1 MSTVER
7 KNETSKEIIKLNDE
21 RNKLYFR
28 KEYDP
33 RIGDETQEV
42 IPRFKL
48 EMWGQTMYL
57 PMSMK
62 SNRVVQMAESGF
74 LYKLEAKEYDK
85 KEFREDILNG
95 LAMDRLKHDFEF
107 WAITCAKIQDK
118 LTKKMI
124 PFKLNRGQRKL
135 LGRYETQ
142 RLAGKPIRVILVKA
156 RQWGGSTLTQIYMLW
171 LQLHHYENWH
181 SVIISQLQSQSVNI
195 RNMLSKVIS
204 NLPSYHDKASL
215 KTFEQQQLIKHIPE
229 RGCRI
234 LVNSA
239 ENPEA
244 TRSFDFSMVHMS
256 EVALWA
262 DTQTKS
268 GDDIAQSIYAT
279 VPDDQPGTFI
289 VMESTA
295 KGIGNFFH
303 RQWLAAQDNKV
314 NNIDGLYP
322 IFVAWYEI
330 EIYKRKLPTSAEE
343 FIKTLSDYEKW
354 QWAEGAT
361 LEGIYWY
368 RMYKKKNNYTDFQ
381 MKSEF
386 PTTAEEAFQTKSGK
400 YFSDELITKLRSS
413 CRPPVFIGEIRGR
426 ALKGAASA
434 DDIKLYENTGLMS
447 EVLKIWTMPNDGIDA
462 AAERVSNRF
471 VVTMDV
477 GGRSYRSDNSVIS
490 VFDRIGMLL
499 PGGPVERAAIWY
511 GHLDPDILAW
521 LAVRIAVFYNNA
533 LLVIENNTIDTKY
546 KKESEDYVNEGNH
559 FHTVLD
565 EIADVYDNLY
575 MREGAPDEATG
586 RPTFK
591 IGWHMNKSTKY
602 QAYDSYTAQV
612 RDDEYIERD
621 NGAADE
627 AQWLQL
633 KPNGQI
639 EAMQGQRDDKQDT
652 TAVGVYIARE
662 HMSNVRIWS
671 TVDGSSKPRSQK
683 GNVAKI

>member
-1 MSTVER
+1 MSTQER
-7 KNETSKEIIKLNDE
+7 DNFIIDVFEKENTR
-21 RNKLYFR
+21 RNKEYFR
-28 KEYDP
+28 KEYNPFVGDP
-33 RIGDETQEV
+33 TQEV

-48 EMWGQTMYL
+48 SVLGETMWL
-57 PMSMK
+57 PESMK
-62 SNRVVQMAESGF
+62 ENNVVKLVLNKKILDIEKKAE
-74 LYKLEAKEYDK
+74 DK
-85 KEFREDILNG
+85 KQFRKDIITG
-95 LAMDRLKHDFEF
+95 IAMDRLKEDFEF
-107 WAITCAKIQDK
+107 WAASCAKIQDK
-118 LTKKMI
+118 KTKRMI
-124 PFKLNRGQRKL
+124 PFILNKGQRKL
-135 LGRYETQ
+135 LSRFESQ
-142 RLAGKPIRVILVKA
+142 RLANKPIRVILVKA

-181 SVIISQLQSQSVNI
+181 SAIISQLQPQAVNI

-204 NLPSYHDKASL
+204 NLPKYHTPASL
-215 KTFEQQQLIKHIPE
+215 KTFEQMQLIKHIPE
-229 RGCRI
+229 RGCKI

-268 GDDIAQSIYAT
+268 GEDIAQSIYAT
-279 VPDDQPGTFI
+279 IPDDQPGTFI

-295 KGIGNFFH
+295 KGIGTFFH
-303 RQWLAAQDNKV
+303 RQWLAAKDNQA
-314 NNIDGLYP
+314 NGIDGLYP
-322 IFVAWYEI
+322 VFVAWYEI
-330 EIYKRKLPTSAEE
+330 EIYKQKLPCSIAE
-343 FIKTLSDYEKW
+343 FVKTLTEYERW
-354 QWAEGAT
+354 QWSEGAT

-368 RMYKKKNNYTDFQ
+368 RTYKKKNNYSDFQ

-386 PTTAEEAFQTKSGK
+386 PTSAEEAFQTKSGR

-413 CRPPVFIGEIRGR
+413 CRPPVFIGELRGG
-426 ALKGAASA
+426 ALKGQGACE
-434 DDIKLYENTGLMS
+434 DLYLQENSGLMS
-447 EVLKIWTMPNDGIDA
+447 EVLKIWTMPNDGIDPDT
-462 AAERVSNRF
+462 ERVTNRY
-471 VVTMDV
+471 VVTVDV

-490 VFDRIGMLL
+490 VFDRFGMLI
-499 PGGPVERAAIWY
+499 PGGAIERAAIWY

-521 LAVRIAVFYNNA
+521 LAVKIAVFYNNA

-546 KKESEDYVNEGNH
+546 KKESENYVNEGNH
-559 FHTVLD
+559 FFTVLD
-565 EIADVYDNLY
+565 EISEVYDNLY
-575 MREGAPDEATG
+575 MREGPADQATG
-586 RPTFK
+586 KPTFK

-612 RDDEYIERD
+612 RDGEYIERD

-639 EAMQGQRDDKQDT
+639 EAMSGQRDDKQDT

-662 HMSNVRIWS
+662 HMSNVRVWS
-671 TVDGSSKPRSQK
+671 TLDGTNKPAIKRGGMAS
-683 GNVAKI
+683 I